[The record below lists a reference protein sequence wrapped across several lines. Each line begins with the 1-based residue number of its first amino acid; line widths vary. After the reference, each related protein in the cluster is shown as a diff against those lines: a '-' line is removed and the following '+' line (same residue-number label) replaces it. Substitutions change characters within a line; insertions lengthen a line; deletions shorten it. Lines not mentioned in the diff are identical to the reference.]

1 LNRKKKIAVVIGA
14 FTRRGGAERMA
25 VETCEYF
32 KDQYEFHVICREYEN
47 EIDGISIYK
56 VRRINIPRSL
66 KRIIFALQ
74 VRSVLRK
81 LDVDIVHTHE
91 RIFEADIFS
100 LHGTPPEHWAKEV
113 LGRKRLNFFDLS
125 CAYLDRKLINS
136 SRCKVLLPVSRLVED
151 CYRQFYD
158 LSEKTIQVVHPTVS
172 EEFINPPPPLFDW
185 RERLNTPKDAK
196 VVLFI
201 ANNYEHKGLD
211 LVFGAVSEILKNKE
225 IYLWIGGRG
234 NIPKYEAKAKRMGIA
249 NFVRFTG
256 MIKENLSHLYRSADL
271 FVLPSKFD
279 TFGIVVIEALASG
292 LPVLVSRL
300 TGANSLQINLKSKRL
315 FTIGANDN
323 LSSLM
328 NQKIELDKEFWHGA
342 SINIFTQFY
351 G

>member
-1 LNRKKKIAVVIGA
+1 MRQKKKIAIVIGA
-14 FTRRGGAERMA
+14 FTRLGGAERMA
-25 VETCEYF
+25 VETCERL
-32 KDQYEFHVICREYEN
+32 KDQFELHVICREY
-47 EIDGISIYK
+47 DVQLYGVKIYK
-56 VRRINIPRSL
+56 VRRINFPRSL
-66 KRIIFALQ
+66 KRLIFAFQ
-74 VRSVLRK
+74 VRSVLKK
-81 LDVDIVHTHE
+81 LNVDIIHTHE

-100 LHGTPPEHWAKEV
+100 LHGTPLEHWAKEV
-113 LGRKRLNFFDLS
+113 LGRKRLNLFDLS

-136 SRCKVLLPVSRLVED
+136 SRCKILLPVSTLVED
-151 CYRQFYD
+151 CYRKYYD
-158 LSEKTIQVVHPTVS
+158 LSKKTIQVVHPTVS
-172 EEFINPPPPLFDW
+172 DEFVNPPPPLFDW
-185 RERLNTPKDAK
+185 RERLNTPKYAK

-342 SINIFTQFY
+342 SLNIFTQFY